1 MTKRLIL
8 SMLMAVLLVACGQ
21 DIDQEG
27 QQDKPIETND
37 EIKTESESGAEDSLD
52 ESSVEDT
59 DFDEPNTAQ
68 SSVKSLSDL
77 KVHYIDAGQADAALL
92 QYADDEEE
100 YSILFDTGDW
110 RGNEVVNYLTAQDI
124 SSLDL
129 VVVSHPDADHIGQLA
144 EVVTKFDPGEVWLSG
159 NESSSETF
167 QQAIEAVLSSDADYD
182 EPRMG
187 DVFEIGPMEI
197 DVLYPE
203 SISGKAN
210 EESVSLKFTYG
221 DISFVFTGDAETSG
235 ELEMIRSGIKL
246 EADFLQLG
254 HHGSDTSSD
263 PAFIEAVNPTIA
275 IYSAGADNSYGHP
288 SPEVVSLMKEAGI
301 KLYGTDVHGTIVV
314 TTDGKEYSI
323 ATKENGTISP
333 KSTGSSNTDTG
344 SSNPEKSTVT
354 GECININEASKEE
367 VQGIIHIGPAR
378 AQELIERRPF
388 ESVDDLTRING
399 IGPARITDIKEEGLA
414 CTA

>member
-1 MTKRLIL
+1 
-8 SMLMAVLLVACGQ
+8 MLMAVLLVACGQ